1 MEAFMSI
8 SKRGSGYH
16 VKLKG
21 GQGISGK
28 NFFYIASQIEKR
40 FSIEV
45 SAIQLKNLFDKTN

>member
-1 MEAFMSI
+1 MSI

-21 GQGISGK
+21 GQGFSGK